1 VYNKVNFV
9 DQLFALKNGIDPSS
23 LDVLLQLHPAWVA
36 EREGSQ
42 NIHGLTAK
50 MSGRPS
56 ADGSFTYASAEWC
69 SMPLD
74 EGCGVQRF
82 KRV

>member
-1 VYNKVNFV
+1 MYNKVGFV
-9 DQLFALKNGIDPSS
+9 DQLFTLKNGIDPSS
-23 LDVLLQLHPAWVA
+23 LDILLQLHPAWVA
-36 EREGSQ
+36 EREGPQ
-42 NIHGLTAK
+42 NIHGLTTK
-50 MSGRPS
+50 ISGGPS
-56 ADGSFTYASAEWC
+56 ADGRFTHTNAEWR